1 MAISKDVTI
10 SEIAARANVSIATVS
25 RVINQAGNTKAETKQ
40 KVLQAMA
47 ELGLNP
53 STYCGIKAPA
63 DSRSILVCLPNFQNP
78 FNADVIEGIQN
89 AAMARGYR
97 TFFYA
102 ASDLRFSLYEY
113 EKIIDQNNFCGLLLV
128 HNVLDTEQLNKIKLK
143 YPVVMCSEH
152 CNLPDVS
159 FVSIDDV
166 YSSQIAV
173 NYLLS
178 IGRSRIALINSQLTN
193 AYARFREKGFLSA
206 LNKAGLQANNNWIL
220 HITEIDFDIAVSVIT
235 SLLKG
240 SDRPDA
246 IYCVSD
252 VYGTAAIKA
261 IQNCG
266 LRVPEDI
273 AVVGF
278 DNISLSKMVVPALT
292 TINQPKKQLGHQ
304 ACEILINLIENPSTP
319 PQHILLDTELIVRS
333 ST

>member
-1 MAISKDVTI
+1 MQEGNMAISKDVTI

-128 HNVLDTEQLNKIKLK
+128 HNVLDTEQLNKIKL
-143 YPVVMCSEH
+143 
-152 CNLPDVS
+152 N
-159 FVSIDDV
+159 
-166 YSSQIAV
+166 
-173 NYLLS
+173 
-178 IGRSRIALINSQLTN
+178 
-193 AYARFREKGFLSA
+193 
-206 LNKAGLQANNNWIL
+206 
-220 HITEIDFDIAVSVIT
+220 
-235 SLLKG
+235 
-240 SDRPDA
+240 
-246 IYCVSD
+246 
-252 VYGTAAIKA
+252 
-261 IQNCG
+261 
-266 LRVPEDI
+266 
-273 AVVGF
+273 
-278 DNISLSKMVVPALT
+278 
-292 TINQPKKQLGHQ
+292 
-304 ACEILINLIENPSTP
+304 
-319 PQHILLDTELIVRS
+319 
-333 ST
+333 

>member
-1 MAISKDVTI
+1 MPMHV
-10 SEIAARANVSIATVS
+10 
-25 RVINQAGNTKAETKQ
+25 
-40 KVLQAMA
+40 
-47 ELGLNP
+47 
-53 STYCGIKAPA
+53 
-63 DSRSILVCLPNFQNP
+63 
-78 FNADVIEGIQN
+78 
-89 AAMARGYR
+89 
-97 TFFYA
+97 
-102 ASDLRFSLYEY
+102 
-113 EKIIDQNNFCGLLLV
+113 
-128 HNVLDTEQLNKIKLK
+128 
-143 YPVVMCSEH
+143 
-152 CNLPDVS
+152 
-159 FVSIDDV
+159 
-166 YSSQIAV
+166 
-173 NYLLS
+173 
-178 IGRSRIALINSQLTN
+178 
-193 AYARFREKGFLSA
+193 FREKGFLSA
-206 LNKAGLQANNNWIL
+206 LRKAGLQANSNWIL

-252 VYGTAAIKA
+252 VYGAATIKA
-261 IQNCG
+261 IQNYG